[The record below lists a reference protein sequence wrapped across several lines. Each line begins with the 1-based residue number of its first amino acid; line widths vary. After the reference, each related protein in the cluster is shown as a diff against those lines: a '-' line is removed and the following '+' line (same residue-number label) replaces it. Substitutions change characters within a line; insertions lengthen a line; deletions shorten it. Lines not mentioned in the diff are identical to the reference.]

1 MDVSESF
8 LRPTC
13 AAVQVTPNIVWLA
26 ALLEEVAEQLHLY
39 KAHELTL
46 IIYSLG
52 RLRVKPNKEFMFL
65 VLDALAERF
74 K

>member
-1 MDVSESF
+1 M
-8 LRPTC
+8 
-13 AAVQVTPNIVWLA
+13 PNIVWLA
-26 ALLEEVAEQLHLY
+26 ALLEEVAEQLHRF
-39 KAHELTL
+39 KANELVL
-46 IIYSLG
+46 VVYSLG